1 MNIQLINKRKQDEY
15 EGTVRMRSE
24 YRKYRSLALTQN
36 INKKN
41 YSVDDSEL
49 EQNVEYGN
57 ANDMIN
63 EKLDNHKFILHF
75 IHKQK
80 YLIEMV
86 SRYQNYITRN
96 SI

>member
-1 MNIQLINKRKQDEY
+1 MNKQLINKRKQDEY
-15 EGTVRMRSE
+15 EGTVSLRSE

-36 INKKN
+36 INKNN

-75 IHKQK
+75 IHKQEN
-80 YLIEMV
+80 LIEMV
-86 SRYQNYITRN
+86 SRNQNHITRN

>member
-1 MNIQLINKRKQDEY
+1 MNKQLINKRKQDEY

-36 INKKN
+36 INKNN
-41 YSVDDSEL
+41 YSVVDSEL

-75 IHKQK
+75 IHKQENF
-80 YLIEMV
+80 IEMV
-86 SRYQNYITRN
+86 SRNQNHITRN